1 MYFDRNF
8 QHKLLSSSRST
19 MTKQVEKKRDKEKQE
34 LNSILTMDLTN
45 LVSQITHRKSH

>member
-19 MTKQVEKKRDKEKQE
+19 MTKQVEKRDTEKQE